1 MNYITLGN
9 IKAAVLED
17 GEKIVTVQ
25 DALDL
30 MMTAAL
36 EECIGLIVPKACLAE
51 DFFRLQTRLA
61 GEILQK
67 FVNYNMKIAVIGD
80 FSGFASQSLRDFIYE
95 SNKGTQVFFKA
106 DIRQGLEA
114 FAASIP

>member
-1 MNYITLGN
+1 MTYITFEN

-17 GEKIVTVQ
+17 GEKIGTVQ

-30 MMTAAL
+30 MMTAAM
-36 EECIGLIVPKACLAE
+36 EDCMGLIVPKACLAE

-67 FVNYNMKIAVIGD
+67 FVNYNMKIAVVGD
-80 FSGFASQSLRDFIYE
+80 FSGYASQSLRDFIYE
-95 SNKGTQVFFKA
+95 SNKGRQVFFKA
-106 DIRQGLEA
+106 DVRQGLAA
-114 FAASIP
+114 FAASMR